1 MKASI
6 EDPSAFLVPGFD
18 KGIMPKTYKDQLSPE
33 EIDTLV
39 KYLLD
44 VGGGES
50 K

>member
-1 MKASI
+1 M
-6 EDPSAFLVPGFD
+6 PG
-18 KGIMPKTYKDQLSPE
+18 TYKDQLSPE

-44 VGGGES
+44 VGGGS

>member
-1 MKASI
+1 VKAAI
-6 EDPSAFLVPGFD
+6 ESPDSFLVPKFD

-44 VGGGES
+44 VGGG
-50 K
+50 KQ

>member
-6 EDPSAFLVPGFD
+6 ESPNSFVVPRFNENV
-18 KGIMPKTYKDQLSPE
+18 MPGTYKDQLSPE

-44 VGGGES
+44 VGGGS